1 MKSKKRFAQ
10 KHSGFTL
17 IELMIVA
24 AIFAIVLGVATQ
36 GLIELQRRSS
46 TDAAKVDKTQE
57 ARQFLDQIINDI
69 HQAGFPNSRMYDSTN
84 GGVTPSAAPANPQT
98 TPTIALGLVSLS
110 TTAIQ
115 FEGDV
120 DGSGN
125 VSEVVIQLVVPNS
138 GNCPCT
144 LQRGTLL
151 KSQYLSGN
159 QVPYYTEVDN
169 VMNQSIF
176 RAYFNDGSPVTLPAI
191 ASDLLNT
198 KTVKVTLNVQSA
210 TADTNGVYPVVTMS
224 SEAKINN

>member
-1 MKSKKRFAQ
+1 MRSKKRAG
-10 KHSGFTL
+10 KNHSGFTL

-24 AIFAIVLGVATQ
+24 AIFAIVLGIVTE
-36 GLIELQRRSS
+36 GLVELQRRGN

-69 HQAGFPNSRMYDSTN
+69 HQAGFPNSRMYDSSN
-84 GGVTPSAAPANPQT
+84 QVSNN
-98 TPTIALGLVSLS
+98 IAQGLVSAS
-110 TTAIQ
+110 STAIQ

-125 VSEVVIQLVVPNS
+125 VSEVFIQLLVPAG

-151 KSQYLSGN
+151 KSQYVNGN
-159 QVPYYTEVDN
+159 AVPYYTEVDN
-169 VMNQSIF
+169 VTNQNIF
-176 RAYFNDGSPVTLPAI
+176 SAYKNDGSSIDLSSPAS
-191 ASDLLNT
+191 AGDLLII
-198 KTVKVTLNVQSA
+198 KTIGVRLSVQSTTPEA
-210 TADTNGVYPVVTMS
+210 NGVYPIITMS